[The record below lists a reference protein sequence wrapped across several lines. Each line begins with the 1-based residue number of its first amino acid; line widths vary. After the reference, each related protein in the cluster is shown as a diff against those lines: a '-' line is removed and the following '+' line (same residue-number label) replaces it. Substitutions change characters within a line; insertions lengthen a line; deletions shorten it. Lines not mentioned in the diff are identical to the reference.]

1 MVRGTFSPARAWRP
15 TVGARL
21 ARTLVLTGTSV
32 GAPPAKTA
40 FVAIPNFAAS
50 PDFPLSVPPSVRAS
64 LMTFLR
70 PTTCQNQGD
79 CVQSSHVSFVTLSHK
94 TR

>member
-1 MVRGTFSPARAWRP
+1 M
-15 TVGARL
+15 
-21 ARTLVLTGTSV
+21 
-32 GAPPAKTA
+32 
-40 FVAIPNFAAS
+40 AIPNFAAS
-50 PDFPLSVPPSVRAS
+50 PDIPLRVPPGVGPS

-70 PTTCQNQGD
+70 PTTCQIQGD